1 MPDVFTKEKR
11 SYIMSR
17 IRSKWTKPEKTIHG
31 YLKGRKIAHKMHPR
45 IPGSPDL
52 ILTDAK
58 RAVFIHGCFWHG
70 CPKCSKKA
78 PRTNPN
84 FWKQKIERNMSRDR
98 EAVKKLKSD
107 GWKVVI
113 VWEHS
118 MKDVQRALDSIV
130 G

>member
-1 MPDVFTKEKR
+1 MTDVFTKEQR
-11 SYIMSR
+11 SYVMSR
-17 IRSKWTKPEKTIHG
+17 IRSKWTKPEKIIHG
-31 YLKGRKIAHKMHPR
+31 YLKGRKIKHKMHPK

-52 ILTDAK
+52 ILKDTK

-78 PRTNPN
+78 PATHSK
-84 FWKQKIERNMSRDR
+84 FWKKKIARNISRDGG
-98 EAVKKLKSD
+98 AVKKLKSD

-118 MKDVQRALDSIV
+118 MKDIQKALESIV